1 MAAGADIPWATLMA
15 LTGNRMGVLNVPCP
29 LCSAQRKPAN
39 RKKPVL
45 RVWRDQRLDFCS
57 FNCAHCDAHGY
68 AHSDSPWAQRID
80 PKQLALMMR
89 EADKAKV
96 ERDNRMRRT
105 AKYLWGGGMPIRGT
119 VGERYL
125 REARGITCA
134 LPATLRFL
142 PASGSHAAAMIAP
155 FGIPAEPEPG
165 RLDVERLM
173 IHGIHLTRL
182 KPDGSGKADVEGEPD
197 KIFIGSA
204 PGLPLVLAPANDL
217 GGLGI
222 AEGIE
227 DALSL
232 HQTTGLGAWAAGA
245 ANRLPALARAVP
257 RYVECVN
264 ILVDDNEPGRK
275 HSYELARQLRKVR
288 GSRFDVRLLEN
299 WLLSQ
304 RAAA

>member
-1 MAAGADIPWATLMA
+1 MRAGADIPWATLMA
-15 LTGNRMGVLNVPCP
+15 LTGNRMGVFDVSCP
-29 LCSAQRKPAN
+29 LCSPQRKPLN

-45 RVWRDQRLDFCS
+45 RIWHDQRPDFCS
-57 FNCAHCDAHGY
+57 FCCAHCDAHGY
-68 AHSDSPWAQRID
+68 AHSDSPFARRID

-96 ERDNRMRRT
+96 ERDNKMRRT
-105 AKYLWGGGMPIRGT
+105 AKYLWSGSIPIQGT
-119 VGERYL
+119 PAEAYL
-125 REARGITCA
+125 RGVRRIICP

-142 PASGSHAAAMIAP
+142 PANGPHAPAMVAP
-155 FGIPAEPEPG
+155 FGIPDEPEPG
-165 RLDVERLM
+165 RLDVNHMM

-182 KPDGSGKADVEGEPD
+182 KPDGSGKADIEGEPD

-288 GSRFDVRLLEN
+288 GSRYDVRLLEN
-299 WLLSQ
+299 WLLSP